1 MPEETKITVF
11 RNGSKNGSNGV
22 IPSGGQTQPI
32 QIEGDKETWK
42 KVQKNEKKKQKFWKK
57 K

>member
-42 KVQKNEKKKQKFWKK
+42 KVQKNEKKKT
-57 K
+57 